1 MAESDRRRR
10 PEHRDDAP
18 AGIAAAPAGT
28 PRPPPGSLR
37 LLEARAPFELLA
49 GLALL
54 GWQRL
59 FGLELPRG
67 DGAPVIVYPGLG
79 VGDASSAPLRAFL
92 RHAGH
97 APQGWRQGINDGP
110 RPGVLDRCR
119 RQLAEVAASASRPVR
134 LVGWSLGGLYARE
147 LANERPELVAGV
159 ATLGAP
165 FAGSPR
171 STAAWRAY
179 ERRSGL
185 SSLDERPLPAY
196 RPTPRCPTT
205 SIYSRSDGFVAWP
218 SSIESLLPAHAEN
231 VRVRASHLGLG
242 VHPAVWIALADRLAQ
257 DPAHWHR
264 FVAPAR
270 WRWWF
275 PA

>member
-1 MAESDRRRR
+1 MHDPYPHPWYDFEMMR
-10 PEHRDDAP
+10 AP
-18 AGIAAAPAGT
+18 GLVRLALEWRAPWEFGATMLAAPWLNQT
-28 PRPPPGSLR
+28 PD
-37 LLEARAPFELLA
+37 
-49 GLALL
+49 
-54 GWQRL
+54 
-59 FGLELPRG
+59 G
-67 DGAPVIVYPGLG
+67 DGHPVVVFPGLM
-79 VGDASSAPLRAFL
+79 ASDSSTRPLRNFL
-92 RHAGH
+92 ERKGYRAY
-97 APQGWRQGINDGP
+97 GWDKGSNFGP
-110 RPGVLDRCR
+110 KEGVLDHCMELVLRLR
-119 RQLAEVAASASRPVR
+119 RQHRRKVSLI
-134 LVGWSLGGLYARE
+134 GWSLGGLYARE
-147 LANERPELVAGV
+147 LANERPELVACV
-159 ATLGAP
+159 VTLGAP